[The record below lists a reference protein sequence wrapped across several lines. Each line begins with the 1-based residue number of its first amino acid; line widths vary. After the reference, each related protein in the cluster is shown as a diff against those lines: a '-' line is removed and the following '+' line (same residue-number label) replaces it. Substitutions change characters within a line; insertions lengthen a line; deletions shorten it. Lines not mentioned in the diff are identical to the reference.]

1 MTRRGLGRRDLP
13 ARFSLVPHKS
23 RGVSRATL
31 MDDRRVMRNSG
42 QERLM
47 RRRGMNEAGGPERVD
62 EPVNRIPVH
71 GIAVDGARRYHSG
84 QRYPP
89 RLYLVRG
96 GDRGGVRGHRMAAR
110 NRATTVHGT
119 SPVLRHNW
127 NSMTAT
133 TTERTRERAHGDGYT
148 SMTRDE
154 FKTVG
159 RRSTTSVRSDPLRFF
174 LAPRRDIDLFF
185 DRINASFVENREL
198 SRMDIWKIGR
208 GFRLSFNEDN

>member
-1 MTRRGLGRRDLP
+1 
-13 ARFSLVPHKS
+13 
-23 RGVSRATL
+23 
-31 MDDRRVMRNSG
+31 
-42 QERLM
+42 M

-154 FKTVG
+154 FKTRVG

-185 DRINASFVENREL
+185 DRINASFVDEIENYLEWIFGKSVEDFDYPLTRIINNEIRKLVEECSGPASVYHDYRASFRE
-198 SRMDIWKIGR
+198 
-208 GFRLSFNEDN
+208 NN

>member
-1 MTRRGLGRRDLP
+1 
-13 ARFSLVPHKS
+13 
-23 RGVSRATL
+23 
-31 MDDRRVMRNSG
+31 
-42 QERLM
+42 M

-110 NRATTVHGT
+110 NRATTGATTTTVHRT

-133 TTERTRERAHGDGYT
+133 TTERTRVRAHGDGYAPCMAGPRGT
-148 SMTRDE
+148 SLKRSAGD
-154 FKTVG
+154 G
-159 RRSTTSVRSDPLRFF
+159 RHLY
-174 LAPRRDIDLFF
+174 
-185 DRINASFVENREL
+185 DRIRFASSSLLVEISTFSSIESTLLRLLSIREL

-208 GFRLSFNEDN
+208 GFRLSFNEGN